1 MKSMNAP
8 AVFHYFETNDKLARS
23 RIESL
28 FEGKTIHLDNRYS
41 VRIDSPRHSKMQQ
54 NFHVQHK
61 GSDICIINKDG
72 TMSHRSSSD
81 KLPAYVKDM
90 LRSRRFFWREHFST
104 LAKKSNCKMGSG
116 PKRLHIEGRN
126 LLSHR
131 ARNGNPPDFEGT
143 LA

>member
-90 LRSRRFFWREHFST
+90 LRSRRFFLERT
-104 LAKKSNCKMGSG
+104 LLYSCEKEQLQDGIWSQKIAY
-116 PKRLHIEGRN
+116 
-126 LLSHR
+126 
-131 ARNGNPPDFEGT
+131 
-143 LA
+143 